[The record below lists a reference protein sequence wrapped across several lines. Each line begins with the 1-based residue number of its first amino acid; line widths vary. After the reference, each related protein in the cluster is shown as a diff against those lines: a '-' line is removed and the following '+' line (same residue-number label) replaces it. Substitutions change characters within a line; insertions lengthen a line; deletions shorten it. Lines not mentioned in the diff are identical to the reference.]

1 MIDTICDV
9 MIWSEAEF
17 ERLPN
22 EGLWEVVAGK
32 AILSPPND
40 VEHQDL
46 SDAMVGMFREQ
57 LKVLK
62 GGFAFST
69 PNVFIPRR
77 DESYGGFQSRVPDI
91 VASKLRPKRHLDNPK

>member
-1 MIDTICDV
+1 

-46 SDAMVGMFREQ
+46 SDAMVGMLREQ

-77 DESYGGFQSRVPDI
+77 DESYGDFQSRVPDI
-91 VASKLRPKRHLDNPK
+91 VASKLRPQQHLENPKAQEEK